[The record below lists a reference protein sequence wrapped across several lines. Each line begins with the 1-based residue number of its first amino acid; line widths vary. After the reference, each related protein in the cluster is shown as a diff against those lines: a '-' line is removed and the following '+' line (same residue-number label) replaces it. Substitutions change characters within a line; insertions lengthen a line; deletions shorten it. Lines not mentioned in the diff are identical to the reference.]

1 MKKKKKKKIKL
12 VGRREFVDFPELGLH
27 HIEAKIDTGAYTTAL
42 HCEYIH
48 VHYENSNTFLYFTIE
63 PGQKEPFRFE
73 QFTQKKIKNSFGEM
87 EERFVISTLICLG
100 GKKIR
105 STVSLTNR
113 DTMRYPVLAGRRLLK
128 GKFLID
134 VGRKHTGGLPLS
146 EIIES

>member
-48 VHYENSNTFLYFTIE
+48 VHYENSNAFLYFTIE

-100 GKKIR
+100 GKKY
-105 STVSLTNR
+105 
-113 DTMRYPVLAGRRLLK
+113 D
-128 GKFLID
+128 
-134 VGRKHTGGLPLS
+134 PLS
-146 EIIES
+146 RLPTATPCAIRFWQEGAC